1 MNIPNT
7 LTAFRIVLIPV
18 FCVLFIMG
26 LPYYPYAGLVL
37 VLSGLTDM
45 FDGLL
50 ARKLHQETEL
60 GKILDPIADKL
71 TLGAVVVSMWFVYH
85 RNYPWIT
92 LALGIMFLKELLMA
106 IGGYVIV
113 RKGRKL
119 VKAKWWGKVATVIF
133 YICMIAIVAL
143 NIFARDAQLDIIVPG
158 IALFAAVIMLIALGM
173 YVRMGLKILR
183 GEYVS
188 GVIDFEK
195 EKLKKNKN
203 DKNDRISAGRF
214 LPRDRPF
221 LRTAPALQCGVE
233 TG

>member
-133 YICMIAIVAL
+133 YVCMIAIVAL

-203 DKNDRISAGRF
+203 DKNGRISA
-214 LPRDRPF
+214 
-221 LRTAPALQCGVE
+221 
-233 TG
+233 

>member
-37 VLSGLTDM
+37 VLSGLTHM

-203 DKNDRISAGRF
+203 DKNDRISA
-214 LPRDRPF
+214 
-221 LRTAPALQCGVE
+221 
-233 TG
+233 